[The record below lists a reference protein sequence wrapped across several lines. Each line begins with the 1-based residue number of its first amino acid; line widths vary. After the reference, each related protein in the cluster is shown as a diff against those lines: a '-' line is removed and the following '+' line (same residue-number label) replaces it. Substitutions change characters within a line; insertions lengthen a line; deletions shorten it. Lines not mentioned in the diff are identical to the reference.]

1 MKAFPIIHK
10 KKKINYFFFFVISDL
25 LQVLKFIKAKQ
36 MGESPKNN
44 CRANDAIKNVLSN
57 NLKKLLAAA
66 LVAARVTKGW
76 RDRSQ

>member
-1 MKAFPIIHK
+1 
-10 KKKINYFFFFVISDL
+10 
-25 LQVLKFIKAKQ
+25 

-44 CRANDAIKNVLSN
+44 IRANDAIKNVLSN
-57 NLKKLLAAA
+57 NLKKLVAAA

>member
-1 MKAFPIIHK
+1 MPLIK
-10 KKKINYFFFFVISDL
+10 DL
-25 LQVLKFIKAKQ
+25 FQVLKSSVAKQ

-57 NLKKLLAAA
+57 NLKKLVAAA

>member
-1 MKAFPIIHK
+1 
-10 KKKINYFFFFVISDL
+10 
-25 LQVLKFIKAKQ
+25 

-57 NLKKLLAAA
+57 NLKKLVAAAIA